1 MQSPISWFDKMAVI
15 HLSEMTLCWN
25 GERGDD
31 VNTILCRGEL
41 IHSGG
46 PSDLLSQ
53 TGSLE
58 NNGL

>member
-1 MQSPISWFDKMAVI
+1 MAVI